1 MKCESA
7 FTLTVSSI
15 THLLPAY
22 NIFKKD
28 EIILD
33 LFKLKLHSILLSLSY
48 YLPPLLFKSQKL
60 TLNYHQLHTIFNTQ
74 GNPHSRFLSGAVY
87 LNTTC
92 SKIFSEEIWH
102 CGYWLGMVEIDQCEK
117 VLNLR
122 TLHCSLY

>member
-7 FTLTVSSI
+7 FNVTASSI
-15 THLLPAY
+15 IHLLPAS

-33 LFKLKLHSILLSLSY
+33 LFKLNLKLHSILLNLSY

-74 GNPHSRFLSGAVY
+74 VKSTFKVSFRSGVSEHY
-87 LNTTC
+87 L
-92 SKIFSEEIWH
+92 
-102 CGYWLGMVEIDQCEK
+102 Q
-117 VLNLR
+117 
-122 TLHCSLY
+122 